1 MKCLNFALLFL
12 VFCHLVSANDFLD
25 AVKAGNLEAIQQH
38 LSSGLNAKT
47 LDERG
52 YNALHWAAFW
62 GQTEVVDFLINEGH
76 VEDINAGGHDGVT
89 ALHLAVGGG
98 HGATVTR
105 LLEGGATV
113 TATDVN
119 DLTPYHTA
127 MGRGYDTIAA
137 QLLEAAPG
145 QNQGGVGVHGAARRV
160 YIYAVER
167 MLAYPDRD
175 LSNVQWAN
183 LLHTYQHAEDLQ
195 AVAILEAAG
204 LGTVE
209 GDETDDSDSDSSDD
223 DDGSEI
229 VDSDSDADDGSEIVD
244 SDSETDD
251 EGDGGNA
258 NPVLVIQPQDGPAFV
273 VPLPDFLPRLLAVRL
288 LMVMAGIQDGYRAP
302 WR

>member
-1 MKCLNFALLFL
+1 MKCLSALLLSLVLFL
-12 VFCHLVSANDFLD
+12 QSAWADDFGGFWAAIKDGNTGAVQEYLKNGLSANTRD
-25 AVKAGNLEAIQQH
+25 G
-38 LSSGLNAKT
+38 
-47 LDERG
+47 RG

-62 GQTEVVDFLINEGH
+62 GQTAVVDLLLNGGH
-76 VEDINAGGHDGVT
+76 VANIDEGGYHGVT

-105 LLEGGATV
+105 LLDGGATV
-113 TATDVN
+113 TAIDVN
-119 DLTPYHTA
+119 DLTPYYTA
-127 MGRGYDTIAA
+127 RGRGHEAIAA
-137 QLLEAAPG
+137 QLLEAAPE

-209 GDETDDSDSDSSDD
+209 GDETDDSDSDSSDN
-223 DDGSEI
+223 
-229 VDSDSDADDGSEIVD
+229 DDGSEIVD

-288 LMVMAGIQDGYRAP
+288 LMVMAGIQDGYRRP
-302 WR
+302 WM